1 MTGPI
6 RVPGLRTLGP
16 PFSPALTT
24 LVVETIQRMVATKP
38 DVERPDLRI
47 GPDLTFA
54 VTLADGTE
62 RVLQLVAD
70 GAYCRDPAT
79 GALWRFAPG
88 RQMLEAIS
96 PAQGFTEDRG
106 PAGPV

>member
-6 RVPGLRTLGP
+6 RIPGLVTAGP

-38 DVERPDLRI
+38 DVERLALRV

-62 RVLQLVAD
+62 RLFQLVAD
-70 GAYCRDPAT
+70 GSYCRDPST

-88 RQMLEAIS
+88 RQTLQAIS
-96 PAQGFTEDRG
+96 PAQGFADDPG
-106 PAGPV
+106 PAG